1 VKKRRSPQEQAA
13 AAARLRAAVSLQPH
27 RPKVEE
33 SAKCYR
39 RTKQKRLWQND
50 QEALLHAPS
59 EGDGDHV
66 SQWMA
71 A

>member
-1 VKKRRSPQEQAA
+1 MKKRRSVQEQAV

-33 SAKCYR
+33 SAKRYR
-39 RTKQKRLWQND
+39 RTKQKRLWHKD
-50 QEALLHAPS
+50 QEALLHGTV
-59 EGDGDHV
+59 EGGGCDLPER
-66 SQWMA
+66 MA

>member
-1 VKKRRSPQEQAA
+1 MKERRSVREQAV

-33 SAKCYR
+33 SAKRYR
-39 RTKQKRLWQND
+39 RTKQKRLWHKD

-59 EGDGDHV
+59 AGDGDHV
-66 SQWMA
+66 SE
-71 A
+71 